1 MLVSGVQRRDS
12 VIHIHV
18 PILFKILFPFSLL
31 QNTEQSSLCYMVGSC
46 WLSILNIAVYTPP
59 ILSFP
64 SGLAGK
70 ESTCNAVD
78 TGDSGLFPRLRRFP
92 WRRKWQATSVS
103 LPGES
108 HGQRSLAATVPWGR
122 KESDMTERH
131 SCMHTHMH

>member
-18 PILFKILFPFSLL
+18 CILFKILFLFSLL

-46 WLSILNIAVYTPP
+46 WLSILNIAVYTHP

-70 ESTCNAVD
+70 ESTCNA
-78 TGDSGLFPRLRRFP
+78 GDSGLFPGLRRFP
-92 WRRKWQATSVS
+92 WRRKWQATSVF

-108 HGQRSLAATVPWGR
+108 HGQRSLAGYSP
-122 KESDMTERH
+122 
-131 SCMHTHMH
+131 